1 MSRPALAATRS
12 AAILNFLAA
21 NPGEAFTL
29 SELAERL
36 GVNVASM
43 HALLNALTDAG
54 YLVRQPRLRTYTL
67 GPSVVAL
74 GTAALETHPAIDLAR
89 DSARDLARE
98 TGLEVAVTTVA
109 GEHIVFV
116 ARAGDPSPRGVPVH
130 VGQHVPFV
138 PPLGSVFVAWGDG
151 DAWLARAGDPEP
163 LRPILDAVRRR
174 GYSIALEADTRKQL
188 GHALDDLA
196 SVPADDALR
205 GTVDRIVT
213 DLGRREYQVRELDPA
228 RTYDVSMIA
237 APVFGPGGE
246 VALAIT
252 LLGFEPGLTGSEIA
266 TYGERLRDVALVV
279 TKRTRGRV
287 PATGTVVHA

>member
-29 SELAERL
+29 SDLTERL

-43 HALLNALTDAG
+43 HALLNALTEAG
-54 YLVRQPRLRTYTL
+54 YLARHPRLRTYTL

-89 DSARDLARE
+89 DAARDLARE

-109 GEHIVFV
+109 GDHIVFL
-116 ARAGDPSPRGVPVH
+116 ARAGEPSPRAVPVH

-138 PPLGSVFVAWGDG
+138 PPLGSVFVAWGDEEE
-151 DAWLARAGDPEP
+151 WLAQAADADA
-163 LRPILDAVRRR
+163 LRPILDAVRNR

-205 GTVDRIVT
+205 GAVTRIVT
-213 DLGRREYQVRELDPA
+213 DLGRREYQVVDLHPEQR
-228 RTYDVSMIA
+228 YDVSMIA
-237 APVFGPGGE
+237 APIFGPGGE
-246 VALAIT
+246 VVLAIT
-252 LLGFEPGLTGSEIA
+252 LLGFGSQLEGTEVA
-266 TYGERLRDVALVV
+266 AHGERLRDVALVV

-287 PATGTVVHA
+287 PTSAAVVHA